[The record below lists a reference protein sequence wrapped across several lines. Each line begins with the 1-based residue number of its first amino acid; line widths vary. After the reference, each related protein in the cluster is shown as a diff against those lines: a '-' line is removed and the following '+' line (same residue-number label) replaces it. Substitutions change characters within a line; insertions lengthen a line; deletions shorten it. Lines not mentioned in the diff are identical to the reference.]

1 MSKAPIESRKSRST
15 ARTPLK
21 TSKSKT
27 SEKSKLNRINILLA
41 LIISILLILIILVL
55 NQEIVSRIFPK
66 RASVNSQKSISIE
79 RLSRPDTANPAP
91 EPIINLPEPS
101 PEPPI
106 TPPSGS
112 DSQAQSTARLF
123 FVRVNDEGKISFKSV
138 LRPIPANTLPLLTS
152 IRALIDGP
160 RPGEISAQLLSLI
173 PEGTELIGA
182 RIEAGVAYLDFNEQF
197 RFNTLGIEGYRSQIE
212 QVVYTATE
220 FPNVQKVQFLIEGQR
235 VDYLGGEGFWIGDP
249 LGREDFF

>member
-1 MSKAPIESRKSRST
+1 MSKAPTKSRKTRNTVS
-15 ARTPLK
+15 TPLK
-21 TSKSKT
+21 ISKERS
-27 SEKSKLNRINILLA
+27 SEKSRIDRVNILLA
-41 LIISILLILIILVL
+41 LIISILLVLIILVL
-55 NQEIVSRIFPK
+55 NHEIVSRIFPK
-66 RASVNSQKSISIE
+66 LASVNNQKSISIE
-79 RLSRPDTANPAP
+79 RLSEPDTGNSVP
-91 EPIINLPEPS
+91 EPAINLPEPS
-101 PEPPI
+101 SKPPI
-106 TPPSGS
+106 TPSSGS
-112 DSQAQSTARLF
+112 VSQTQSTARLF

-152 IRALIDGP
+152 IQALIDGP

-173 PEGTELIGA
+173 PEGTEIIGA

-220 FPNVQKVQFLIEGQR
+220 FPSVKKVQFLIEGQR